1 MQRILHR
8 LSSEI
13 GFRRLHYEI
22 AGLLHVFSMKT
33 IVRYLLYL
41 GCNAAQVLRMR
52 KLTVVDAAMDGKI
65 AIMYRGHL
73 LIFLL
78 MKSMR

>member
-1 MQRILHR
+1 
-8 LSSEI
+8 
-13 GFRRLHYEI
+13 
-22 AGLLHVFSMKT
+22 MKT